1 MTQPDPERLDIALV
15 SRGLAPTRSRARDL
29 IVRGLVCVDGTP
41 VLKPAMLV
49 KPASAIAITGDDAF
63 AASRGSVKL
72 RAALDGFGF
81 DPAGR
86 VALDV
91 GASTGG
97 FTELLLLRGAAKV
110 YAVDVGR
117 DQLLPRLKADP
128 RVVSL
133 EGQDSRTLDAS
144 LIPHPI
150 TAIVADVSFISLR
163 KALPAVLALACPGAW
178 LAALV
183 KPQFE
188 VGLKGIGKGGIV
200 RDEVARLAA
209 FDTIARWL
217 KDDMGWR
224 VFPPIVSPIA
234 GGSGNT
240 EYLLGATR
248 NPEIVTECLKLK
260 T

>member
-1 MTQPDPERLDIALV
+1 MTHDAAERLDIALV
-15 SRGLAPTRSRARDL
+15 TRGHAPTRSRARDL
-29 IVRGLVCVDGTP
+29 IVRGLVCVDGVTA
-41 VLKPAMLV
+41 LKPALIV
-49 KPASAIAITGDDAF
+49 KPDAGIVVTGEDAF
-63 AASRGSVKL
+63 VASRGGVKL
-72 RAALDGFGF
+72 KAALDGFGF

-91 GASTGG
+91 GSSTGG
-97 FTELLLLRGAAKV
+97 FTELLLARGASKV

-133 EGQDSRTLDAS
+133 EGCDSRSLDAT
-144 LIPHPI
+144 LVPEPVL
-150 TAIVADVSFISLR
+150 AIVADVSFISLM
-163 KALPAVLALACPGAW
+163 KALPAALALAAPECW
-178 LAALV
+178 LAVLV

-188 VGLKGIGKGGIV
+188 VGRVGIGKGGIV
-200 RDEVARLAA
+200 RDDTARLAA
-209 FDTIARWL
+209 FETIARWL
-217 KDDMGWR
+217 KDDKGWLAG
-224 VFPPIVSPIA
+224 PPIVSPIT

-248 NPEIVTECLKLK
+248 IRK